1 MSSTELHSIVVP
13 MFNESPVA
21 EEFIKRATAAL
32 ASLPDYE
39 IIVIDDGSKDDT
51 FAIVSALADHDPHLK
66 IVRFARNF
74 GHQTATT
81 AGIDLAGGD
90 TVTVIDAD
98 LQDPPEL
105 IPKMIELWRGGTDIV
120 FAVRESRAGE
130 SAFKTATAAAYYRL
144 LRRTAQVDIP
154 LDTADFRLMSRK
166 ATEGLKAMR
175 ERSRYMRGL
184 VGWMGLNRA
193 SITYHRDPRFAG
205 ETKYPLRKM
214 AKLDH
219 KKTPCISCERRQT
232 AIPPTIIWSA
242 QIRPQSDAIWQ
253 ALSCNCCM
261 GYVIGKTLFSH
272 RSPILVTRLAKMRP
286 PSSNQWLHGAQ
297 FVFIVFVGVCGQAP
311 HHNGAE
317 VVMLRRHAFAHGVD
331 NTFTPNVHCRTGR
344 VKVAKNGIFDQFPN
358 PVTTK
363 QYTVA
368 GMQFDRR
375 VSQVGFDVFFIGAE
389 RRVKHVSS
397 RMLPQ
402 FFDRIQAGINESL
415 YQAVIV

>member
-1 MSSTELHSIVVP
+1 VSSTELHSIVVP

-66 IVRFARNF
+66 LVRFARNF

-214 AKLDH
+214 AKLATDGILSFS
-219 KKTPCISCERRQT
+219 TSPLRIAT
-232 AIPPTIIWSA
+232 WLGVASA
-242 QIRPQSDAIWQ
+242 ALGFLV
-253 ALSCNCCM
+253 ALSAVLTKLTG
-261 GYVIGKTLFSH
+261 GYAVPGWASTIVAVLFVGGMQLITLGVIGAYIG
-272 RSPILVTRLAKMRP
+272 RVYDEVRNRP
-286 PSSNQWLHGAQ
+286 LYLIESVRGFDQDTADH
-297 FVFIVFVGVCGQAP
+297 
-311 HHNGAE
+311 
-317 VVMLRRHAFAHGVD
+317 FAHSPL
-331 NTFTPNVHCRTGR
+331 PNLR
-344 VKVAKNGIFDQFPN
+344 DP
-358 PVTTK
+358 
-363 QYTVA
+363 
-368 GMQFDRR
+368 
-375 VSQVGFDVFFIGAE
+375 S
-389 RRVKHVSS
+389 
-397 RMLPQ
+397 
-402 FFDRIQAGINESL
+402 
-415 YQAVIV
+415 